1 MLVRSTRHTGVRSV
15 AASCV
20 APEAAP
26 ALGSAA
32 VGSRR
37 LDGLGFN
44 LLESGTFGSVVPGP
58 RSTLYAL
65 QACGTEETE
74 LRVLHLSANGDVL
87 AVSSSFE
94 RAALLTSSLAIDD
107 GSLYLGAARLDLSG
121 SPADAPYALTLYR
134 LSAPGLEVLGSRSL
148 GRGFGLS
155 LLASDQGHA
164 GSTVVA
170 STGHMLLAVRSGTLT
185 VTTLAGFGQSIAQHV
200 SADTDAPYAAVSVFE
215 PGSSRVSPGA
225 TVELIDTATG
235 RVVSL
240 ARLAGALQ
248 VDSLAFGAGVLF
260 AAVSDGMSTEV
271 KRFGVPALVSPG
283 WATGRT
289 TGIPAT
295 LETMSLDGAAG
306 VVWATD
312 QTALVCLDASTGRVL
327 SSATSSS
334 SSAAVSGVVASGSG
348 TYAVTS
354 SGIGVLDVPAACGD
368 GAA

>member
-1 MLVRSTRHTGVRSV
+1 
-15 AASCV
+15 
-20 APEAAP
+20 
-26 ALGSAA
+26 
-32 VGSRR
+32 
-37 LDGLGFN
+37 
-44 LLESGTFGSVVPGP
+44 
-58 RSTLYAL
+58 
-65 QACGTEETE
+65 
-74 LRVLHLSANGDVL
+74 
-87 AVSSSFE
+87 
-94 RAALLTSSLAIDD
+94 
-107 GSLYLGAARLDLSG
+107 
-121 SPADAPYALTLYR
+121 
-134 LSAPGLEVLGSRSL
+134 
-148 GRGFGLS
+148 
-155 LLASDQGHA
+155 
-164 GSTVVA
+164 
-170 STGHMLLAVRSGTLT
+170 MLLAVRSGTLT